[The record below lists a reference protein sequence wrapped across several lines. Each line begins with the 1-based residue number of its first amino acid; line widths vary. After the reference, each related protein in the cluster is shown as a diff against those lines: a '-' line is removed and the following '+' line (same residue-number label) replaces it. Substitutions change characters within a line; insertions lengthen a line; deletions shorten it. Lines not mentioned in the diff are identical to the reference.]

1 MQIHAVHETPTLT
14 CERYEEVVRRLT
26 SGKAP

>member
-1 MQIHAVHETPTLT
+1 MQFLAVHETPTLT
-14 CERYEEVVRRLT
+14 RERYEEVVRRLT